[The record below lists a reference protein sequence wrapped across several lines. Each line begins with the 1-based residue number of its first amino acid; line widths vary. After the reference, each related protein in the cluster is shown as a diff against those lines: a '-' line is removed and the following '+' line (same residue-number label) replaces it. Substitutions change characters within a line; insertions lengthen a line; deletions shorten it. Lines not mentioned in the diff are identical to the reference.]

1 MKEQADISQIISS
14 LKNSD
19 LNAQCPACSEVS
31 ALSNFIIY
39 DGTKAPPDEAKKIHE
54 LYEIVYNKKV
64 EELKTREISATV
76 GAEKKSLE
84 VGFGKTLEKM
94 IHLHKDFNFP
104 VEDCSFLAEPL
115 DVIIFNGIATD
126 NVNHITFM
134 EIKTGKAALNKHQR
148 MIRDAVHDHKV
159 KAEEI

>member
-19 LNAQCPACSEVS
+19 LNARCPCGEVS
-31 ALSNFIIY
+31 PLSDFIIY
-39 DGTKAPPDEAKKIHE
+39 DGTKAPPDDAKKIHE
-54 LYEIVYNKKV
+54 LYEIEYTKGIEK
-64 EELKTREISATV
+64 LKTQEISATE

-84 VGFGKTLEKM
+84 VGFGKTIEKM
-94 IHLHKDFNFP
+94 VHLLKDFNFP

-115 DVIIFNGIATD
+115 DVIIFNGIATN

-134 EIKTGKAALNKHQR
+134 EIKTGTADLNKHQR
-148 MIRDAVHDHKV
+148 MVKKAVRANKV

>member
-1 MKEQADISQIISS
+1 MKEQTDISQIIST
-14 LKNSD
+14 LENSD
-19 LNAQCPACSEVS
+19 LNAQCPACRKVS
-31 ALSNFIIY
+31 ALSDFVIY
-39 DGTKAPPDEAKKIHE
+39 DGTITPPDDAKKIHE
-54 LYEIVYNKKV
+54 LYEIEYTKKV
-64 EELKTREISATV
+64 EELKTQKINATE

-115 DVIIFNGIATD
+115 DVIIFNGVATN

-148 MIRDAVHDHKV
+148 MIRDAVRANKV

>member
-1 MKEQADISQIISS
+1 MEEQVDISKTILS
-14 LKNSD
+14 LQNSD
-19 LNAQCPACSEVS
+19 LHAECPCGEVS
-31 ALSNFIIY
+31 PLSDFIIY
-39 DGTKAPPDEAKKIHE
+39 DGTVSPPDDAKKIHE
-54 LYEIVYNKKV
+54 LYEIEYNKKV
-64 EELKTREISATV
+64 EELKTRKVSATE

-115 DVIIFNGIATD
+115 DVIIFNGIAT
-126 NVNHITFM
+126 NHVNHITFM
-134 EIKTGKAALNKHQR
+134 EIKTGKANLNKHQR

>member
-31 ALSNFIIY
+31 ALSDFILY
-39 DGTKAPPDEAKKIHE
+39 DGTKDPPDVAKEIQE
-54 LYEIVYNKKV
+54 LYETQYKENV
-64 EELKTREISATV
+64 EELKTRKISASE

-84 VGFGKTLEKM
+84 VGFGKTIEKM
-94 IHLHKDFNFP
+94 VHLLNDFNFP

-126 NVNHITFM
+126 NLNHITFM
-134 EIKTGKAALNKHQR
+134 EIKTGKSFPLLYN
-148 MIRDAVHDHKV
+148 
-159 KAEEI
+159 

>member
-19 LNAQCPACSEVS
+19 LNAQCPCGEVS
-31 ALSNFIIY
+31 PLSDFIIY
-39 DGTKAPPDEAKKIHE
+39 DGTITPPNDAKKIHE
-54 LYEIVYNKKV
+54 LYEIHYNKKV
-64 EELKTREISATV
+64 EKLKTRKISATE

-84 VGFGKTLEKM
+84 VGFGKTIEKM
-94 IHLHKDFNFP
+94 VHLLKDFNFP

-115 DVIIFNGIATD
+115 DVIVFNGIAEN

-134 EIKTGKAALNKHQR
+134 EIKTGKATLNKHQR
-148 MIRDAVHDHKV
+148 MIRDAVYDHKV
-159 KAEEI
+159 KVEEI

>member
-19 LNAQCPACSEVS
+19 LNAQCPCGEVS
-31 ALSNFIIY
+31 PLSDFIIY
-39 DGTKAPPDEAKKIHE
+39 DGTITPPDDAKKIHE
-54 LYEIVYNKKV
+54 LYEIEYNKKV
-64 EELKTREISATV
+64 EKLKTRKISATE

-84 VGFGKTLEKM
+84 VGFGKALEKM
-94 IHLHKDFNFP
+94 VHLHKDFNFP

-115 DVIIFNGIATD
+115 DVIIFNGVATN